1 MNKSTLLLAASL
13 LPLLSACNSTPRTP
27 EAHAASAPPAAW
39 VGEARQ
45 LATSV
50 PPRLL
55 SVLAAEIEQ
64 GGPAHAIGVCQVE
77 APRMAR
83 AASEASGWQIRR
95 VSLGNRNPKAV
106 PDAWERATL
115 QEFDRQQAAGA
126 DVSQLERAEVV
137 TENGQ
142 QVRRYMRA
150 LPVQAICLQCHGQ
163 ADKLGPGVAA
173 RLSELYP
180 QDKGTGYLLGQVRG
194 AMTLRQNV
202 QQY

>member
-13 LPLLSACNSTPRTP
+13 LPLLSACNSLAPNTTQTSTATAP
-27 EAHAASAPPAAW
+27 EAAW
-39 VGEARQ
+39 IGEARQ
-45 LATSV
+45 VAGSV
-50 PPRLL
+50 PPKLMAVL
-55 SVLAAEIEQ
+55 SAAIQQ

-77 APRMAR
+77 APKMAR
-83 AASEASGWQIRR
+83 AASEATGWQIRR

-126 DVSQLERAEVV
+126 DASKLERTEVV

-142 QVRRYMRA
+142 QVKRYMRA
-150 LPVQAICLQCHGQ
+150 LPVQAACLQCHGT

-202 QQY
+202 Q

>member
-1 MNKSTLLLAASL
+1 MTKPALLLAASL
-13 LPLLSACNSTPRTP
+13 LPLLSACNAPAPQSFAST
-27 EAHAASAPPAAW
+27 AASEPQASW

-45 LATSV
+45 VAVSV
-50 PPRLL
+50 PPKLL
-55 SVLAAEIEQ
+55 AVLSTEIQ
-64 GGPAHAIGVCQVE
+64 NGGPAHAINVCQVE
-77 APRMAR
+77 APKLAR
-83 AASEASGWQIRR
+83 AASEATGWQIRR

-106 PDAWERATL
+106 PDAWERAAL

-126 DVSQLERAEVV
+126 DVSKLERAEIV
-137 TENGQ
+137 TENGR
-142 QVRRYMRA
+142 QVKRYMRA

-180 QDKGTGYLLGQVRG
+180 QDKGTGYLLGQIRG

-202 QQY
+202 Q

>member
-1 MNKSTLLLAASL
+1 MNKPALLLAASL
-13 LPLLSACNSTPRTP
+13 LPLLSACNALAPNNTPAAPAP
-27 EAHAASAPPAAW
+27 ESAW

-45 LATSV
+45 VASSV
-50 PPRLL
+50 PPKLL
-55 SVLAAEIEQ
+55 AVLGSEIQ
-64 GGPAHAIGVCQVE
+64 KGGPAHAIGVCQTK
-77 APRMAR
+77 APKLAR
-83 AASEASGWQIRR
+83 AASEATGWQIRR

-126 DVSQLERAEVV
+126 DVSQLERAEIV
-137 TENGQ
+137 TENGR
-142 QVRRYMRA
+142 QVKRYMRA
-150 LPVQAICLQCHGQ
+150 LPVQATCLQCHGQ

-180 QDKGTGYLLGQVRG
+180 QDKGTGYLLGQIRG

-202 QQY
+202 Q

>member
-13 LPLLSACNSTPRTP
+13 LPLLSACNALAPKTPDAT
-27 EAHAASAPPAAW
+27 AASVPQAAW
-39 VGEARQ
+39 VVEARQ
-45 LATSV
+45 VAGSV
-50 PPRLL
+50 PPKLL
-55 SVLAAEIEQ
+55 AVLSAEIQ
-64 GGPAHAIGVCQVE
+64 KGGPAHAIDVCQVE
-77 APRMAR
+77 APKMAR

-126 DVSQLERAEVV
+126 DVSKLERAEIV
-137 TENGQ
+137 TENGK
-142 QVRRYMRA
+142 QVKRYMRA
-150 LPVQAICLQCHGQ
+150 LPVQAACLQCHGQ

-173 RLSELYP
+173 RLNELYP
-180 QDKGTGYLLGQVRG
+180 QDKGTGYLLGQIRG

-202 QQY
+202 Q

>member
-13 LPLLSACNSTPRTP
+13 LPLLSACNALTPKTADAP
-27 EAHAASAPPAAW
+27 AASAPEAPW
-39 VGEARQ
+39 VGKARQ
-45 LATSV
+45 VAGSV
-50 PPRLL
+50 PPKLMA
-55 SVLAAEIEQ
+55 VLTTEIQ
-64 GGPAHAIGVCQVE
+64 KGGPAHAIGICQVE
-77 APRMAR
+77 APKMAR

-126 DVSQLERAEVV
+126 DVSKLERAEVV

-142 QVRRYMRA
+142 QVKRYMRA
-150 LPVQAICLQCHGQ
+150 LPVQAACLQCHGQ

-180 QDKGTGYLLGQVRG
+180 QDKGTGYLLGQIRG

-202 QQY
+202 Q

>member
-1 MNKSTLLLAASL
+1 MNKSTLLVAGL
-13 LPLLSACNSTPRTP
+13 LPLLGACHALSPQTPAAP
-27 EAHAASAPPAAW
+27 VASAPAAW

-45 LATSV
+45 VAASV

-55 SVLAAEIEQ
+55 SALAAEIEQ
-64 GGPAHAIGVCQVE
+64 GGPAHAIGVCQDM

-126 DVSQLERAEVV
+126 DVSRLERAEIV

-142 QVRRYMRA
+142 QVKRYMRA

-163 ADKLGPGVAA
+163 ASQLGPGVAA

-180 QDKGTGYLLGQVRG
+180 QDKGTGYLLGQIRG
-194 AMTLRQNV
+194 AMTLRQDV
-202 QQY
+202 Q

>member
-1 MNKSTLLLAASL
+1 MNKPTLLLAASL
-13 LPLLSACNSTPRTP
+13 LPFLSACNALAPNTPAAT
-27 EAHAASAPPAAW
+27 ASAPESAW

-45 LATSV
+45 VASSV

-55 SVLAAEIEQ
+55 AVLGSEIQ
-64 GGPAHAIGVCQVE
+64 KGGPAHAIGVCQSK
-77 APRMAR
+77 APKLAR
-83 AASEASGWQIRR
+83 AASEATGWQIRR

-126 DVSQLERAEVV
+126 DVSQLERAEIV
-137 TENGQ
+137 TENGR
-142 QVRRYMRA
+142 QVKRYMRA
-150 LPVQAICLQCHGQ
+150 LPVQATCLQCHGQ

-180 QDKGTGYLLGQVRG
+180 QDKGTGYLLGQIRG

-202 QQY
+202 Q

>member
-1 MNKSTLLLAASL
+1 MNKSLLLAASL
-13 LPLLSACNSTPRTP
+13 LPLLSACNALAPTPQTSTAAAP
-27 EAHAASAPPAAW
+27 EAAW

-45 LATSV
+45 VAGSV
-50 PPRLL
+50 PPKLMAVL
-55 SVLAAEIEQ
+55 SAAIQQ
-64 GGPAHAIGVCQVE
+64 GGPAHAIGVCQTE
-77 APRMAR
+77 APKMAR

-106 PDAWERATL
+106 PDAWEQATL
-115 QEFDRQQAAGA
+115 QEFDRLQAAGA
-126 DVSQLERAEVV
+126 EVAQLERAEVV

-142 QVRRYMRA
+142 QVKRYMRA
-150 LPVQAICLQCHGQ
+150 LPVQQACLQCHGT

-180 QDKGTGYLLGQVRG
+180 QDKGTGYLLGQIRG

-202 QQY
+202 Q

>member
-27 EAHAASAPPAAW
+27 EAHAASAPPADW

-64 GGPAHAIGVCQVE
+64 GGSAHAIGVCQVE

-137 TENGQ
+137 TENSQ

-163 ADKLGPGVAA
+163 ADKLRPGVAA

-202 QQY
+202 Q

>member
-1 MNKSTLLLAASL
+1 MKKSLLLAASL
-13 LPLLSACNSTPRTP
+13 LPLLSACNALSPKSP
-27 EAHAASAPPAAW
+27 APAASPEAAW

-45 LATSV
+45 VAGSV
-50 PPRLL
+50 PPKLMA
-55 SVLAAEIEQ
+55 VLGAAIQE
-64 GGPAHAIGVCQVE
+64 GGPAHAIGVCQSE
-77 APRMAR
+77 APKMAR
-83 AASEASGWQIRR
+83 AASEATGWQIRR

-115 QEFDRQQAAGA
+115 QEFDRLQAAGA
-126 DVSQLERAEVV
+126 EVAQLERAEVV

-142 QVRRYMRA
+142 QVKRYMRA
-150 LPVQAICLQCHGQ
+150 LPVQENCLKCHGQ

-180 QDKGTGYLLGQVRG
+180 QDKGTGYLLGQIRG

-202 QQY
+202 Q